1 MEQKKNVPHP
11 VMRRLL
17 QGAIR
22 KERQGWPP
30 GSLSG
35 IYQPRRPEAPLARF
49 AAKAEK

>member
-11 VMRRLL
+11 VVRRLF
-17 QGAIR
+17 QDAIR

-30 GSLSG
+30 GSASG
-35 IYQPRRPEAPLARF
+35 TYQPRRPETPLARP

>member
-17 QGAIR
+17 QDAIR

-30 GSLSG
+30 DTPFMA
-35 IYQPRRPEAPLARF
+35 YQAHRPEPPLARP

>member
-17 QGAIR
+17 QDAIR

-30 GSLSG
+30 ESVAGA
-35 IYQPRRPEAPLARF
+35 YQPRRPEPSLARP